1 MYTILK
7 SATAALQGI
16 FVSKRRK
23 WTQQPAKHLAIRNQF
38 GKLAAAF
45 VFAGAMAFPS
55 LLLAVPAA
63 GQGAAPDAQRESL
76 GSLNSGG
83 EVYVNETKAPTEL
96 TIFSGDTVR
105 TGPTGTAMLTTSAG
119 NSFQIPAQS
128 QVVFAGDPR
137 YFAELKVGTISVKAL
152 GGAAVRAGNSAVVP
166 TNRNERTT
174 VTIQKTADGSFIVTC
189 SAGNVGILPMNQAP
203 GLFLQAGQ
211 SARISEAGVLSA
223 DQAPAGTNGPA
234 GTQSAGRNR
243 TTWIYVGM
251 AVAGAGAAAG
261 IALAVSGHSP
271 VSPSAP

>member
-1 MYTILK
+1 MLKLVKSCLLCILVAT
-7 SATAALQGI
+7 SA
-16 FVSKRRK
+16 F
-23 WTQQPAKHLAIRNQF
+23 
-38 GKLAAAF
+38 
-45 VFAGAMAFPS
+45 
-55 LLLAVPAA
+55 
-63 GQGAAPDAQRESL
+63 GQGASPDAQRESL
-76 GSLNSGG
+76 GSLNSAG
-83 EVYVNETKAPTEL
+83 EVYVNETKAPNEL

-174 VTIQKTADGSFIVTC
+174 LTIQKAPDGSFIVTC

-203 GLFLQAGQ
+203 GLFLQAVQ
-211 SARISEAGVLSA
+211 TARISAAGELSA
-223 DQAPAGTNGPA
+223 NQGPAGAGGPA
-234 GTQSAGRNR
+234 GTQSAGRSR
-243 TTWIYVGM
+243 TTWIYVGI
-251 AVAGAGAAAG
+251 AAAGAGAAAG
-261 IALAVSGHSP
+261 IALAISGGHAP